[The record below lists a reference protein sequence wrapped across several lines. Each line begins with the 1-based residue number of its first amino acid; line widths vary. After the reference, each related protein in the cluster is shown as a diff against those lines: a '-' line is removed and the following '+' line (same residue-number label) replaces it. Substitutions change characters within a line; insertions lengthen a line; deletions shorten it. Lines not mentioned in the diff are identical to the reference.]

1 MVGVLSRQD
10 YNVALKN
17 MPDEL
22 VAVSPLDGRYANYT
36 ESLREFFSEFA
47 TIRGRV
53 AIEVAYLIALSKEVR
68 LIRPL
73 TSQEIDL
80 LNSLAGQFSLKDAQ
94 EIKEFERVTRHD
106 VKAVEGFLRSKLA
119 PTSLSDLVEF
129 LHFGLTSE
137 DVSNIAQAILLR
149 DGRDQV
155 LLPAL
160 DRIIEQL
167 KTLAGANKSTPM
179 LGRTHGQPAVPTT
192 FGKEIAVF
200 LMRLKREYRSLASH
214 RFRAKLNGAVGNF
227 NALAFAAPQLDWPT
241 FSAQF
246 IRGFGLEIEA
256 TTTQI
261 LPYDNWVHYFGLL
274 HGINSILIGLA
285 QDIWH
290 YISDD
295 FLRLLAKPGEV
306 GSSTMPQKVNPIDFE
321 NAEGNLGIANAL
333 IEHYARKLPNT
344 RLQRDLS
351 DSTVRR
357 TFGVAIGHTVVGY
370 SSLGRGLALLE
381 VNRAAMRADL
391 ENHWEVIAEGVQTI
405 LRVAGVPNPYELL
418 KELTRGKGL
427 TADSYK
433 HWVDELKVD
442 EGVKAKLRSLSPLNY
457 TGLAEQITEESLKD
471 KPA

>member
-1 MVGVLSRQD
+1 MVGALSRQD

-17 MPDEL
+17 MADEL
-22 VAVSPLDGRYANYT
+22 VALSPLDGRYANET
-36 ESLREFFSEFA
+36 ESLRDFFSEFA

-53 AIEVAYLIALSKEVR
+53 AIELEYLIALSKQGG

-80 LNSLAGQFSLKDAQ
+80 LRSLAGQFSLKDAQ
-94 EIKEFERVTRHD
+94 EIKELERVTRHD

-149 DGRDQV
+149 DGRDRV

-160 DRIIEQL
+160 DRIIDQL
-167 KTLAGANKSTPM
+167 KAIANAHKSTPM

-192 FGKEIAVF
+192 FGKEMAVF
-200 LMRLKREYRSLASH
+200 LTRLQQGYRSLATH
-214 RFRAKLNGAVGNF
+214 RFKAKLNGAVGNF
-227 NALAFAAPQLDWPT
+227 NALAFSAPQVDWPT
-241 FSAQF
+241 FSEQF

-256 TTTQI
+256 ATTQV
-261 LPYDNWVHYFGLL
+261 LPYDNWIQFFGVLQR
-274 HGINSILIGLA
+274 INSILIGLA
-285 QDIWH
+285 QDVWH
-290 YISDD
+290 YLSNES
-295 FLRLLAKPGEV
+295 LNLVAKPGEV

-333 IEHYARKLPNT
+333 LEHYARKLPIT

-357 TFGVAIGHTVVGY
+357 TFGEVFGHALVAY
-370 SSLGRGLALLE
+370 SSFARGLGRLE
-381 VNRAAMRADL
+381 VNQAAMRSEL
-391 ENHWEVIAEGVQTI
+391 EAHWEIIAEGAQTI
-405 LRVAGVPNPYELL
+405 LRLAGVANPYELL

-427 TADSYK
+427 TEDSYK
-433 HWVDELKVD
+433 QWVDELEVD
-442 EGVKAKLRSLSPLNY
+442 EGVRAKLRSLTLLNY
-457 TGLAEQITEESLKD
+457 VGLAEQITEASLKD
-471 KPA
+471 